1 MELYLRGLASGYEPE
16 HVARLFYPRLQL
28 AKRYPARGA
37 DAVLVHAA
45 AGRVLVAVR
54 QNGRRAARREPL
66 PKTADRREQEY
77 LVCRALFLL
86 LREMTGISPPWGML
100 TGVRPVRLVHDLRR
114 KGDSEQEIRAFFV
127 DRHFAAEEKYQRCVE
142 VANNQQSVISGNTP
156 RSYSLYIS
164 IPFCPSRCSYC
175 SFVSRTTAQSAGL
188 IEPYVEHLCREVEA
202 IAALAA
208 HLSLRLETI
217 YIGGGTP
224 TALSAAQLRRLM
236 ETVARC
242 FDVPAVREYTVE
254 AGRPDCT
261 TPEKLAVLKELGAT
275 RISINPQTLSDE
287 VLAAIGRRHT
297 AQDVLD
303 CFAAARRLGHDN
315 INMDLIAGLPLDTPQ
330 RFAQSLAGVIALAP
344 ENITVHTLTLKRAS
358 NLVIDHADTAY
369 GDVEQMLAGCR
380 ALDGA
385 GYAPYYL
392 YRQKGTLQNLENTGY
407 TKPGK
412 AGLYNIFI
420 MEEVHTILSAGAG
433 GSTKLVAPGGRI
445 DRIFNY
451 KYPAE
456 YLSGF
461 DTVLERKRGVEEF
474 YGKFID
480 LDPQTAG

>member
-1 MELYLRGLASGYEPE
+1 MELYLKGLASGYEPE
-16 HVARLFYPRLQL
+16 HVARLFFPGLQL
-28 AKRYPARGA
+28 AKHYPARGA
-37 DAVLVHAA
+37 DLILVHVAG
-45 AGRVLVAVR
+45 GRVLAAVR
-54 QNGRRAARREPL
+54 QQGRCTARWESL
-66 PKTADRREQEY
+66 PEDSARQEKEY
-77 LVCRALFLL
+77 LVCRTLFLL
-86 LREMTGISPPWGML
+86 LREVTGKCPPWGML

-114 KGDSEQEIRAFFV
+114 KGEAEADIRAFFTQRNFV
-127 DRHFAAEEKYQRCVE
+127 SEEKYRRCTE
-142 VANNQQSVISGNTP
+142 IADHQKSVLAGNTP

-188 IEPYVEHLCREVEA
+188 IAPYVDRLCQEIAA
-202 IAALAA
+202 IAALAER
-208 HLSLRLETI
+208 LGLRLETV

-224 TALSAAQLRRLM
+224 TALSAGQLRQLM

-242 FDVPAVREYTVE
+242 FDLSAVSEYTVE

-261 TPEKLAVLKELGAT
+261 TPEKLAVLKALGAT

-315 INMDLIAGLPLDTPQ
+315 INMDLIAGLPQDTPQ
-330 RFAQSLAGVIALAP
+330 RFAESLAGVIALEP
-344 ENITVHTLTLKRAS
+344 ENVTVHTLTLKRAS
-358 NLVIDHADTAY
+358 NLVIDHAAAQY
-369 GDVEQMLAGCR
+369 GDVEQMLASCR
-380 ALDGA
+380 QLDGA

-412 AGLYNIFI
+412 MGLYNIFI

-445 DRIFNY
+445 ERIFNY
-451 KYPAE
+451 KYPTE

-461 DTVLERKRGVEEF
+461 DTILERKRGVEEF
-474 YGKFID
+474 YGKFFD
-480 LDPQTAG
+480 LDPETAG